1 MPPKACRVSYED
13 AQGVEH
19 AVEVLADSLFEGAGL
34 GLSLLKRDGWVKQEP
49 GPLTRILVEVR
60 EPATQHSLTVQQ
72 LKRWF
77 DSSAVSPAERLRKAK
92 LKELLS
98 EPRQRR

>member
-1 MPPKACRVSYED
+1 MPPKACKVSFED

-19 AVEVLADSLFEGAGL
+19 AVEVLADSLFEAAGL
-34 GLSLLKRDGWVKQEP
+34 GLGLLRKDGWVKQEP

-72 LKRWF
+72 LKRWA
-77 DSSAVSPAERLRKAK
+77 DSSAVSPAERLRKER
-92 LKELLS
+92 LKELLTD
-98 EPRQRR
+98 